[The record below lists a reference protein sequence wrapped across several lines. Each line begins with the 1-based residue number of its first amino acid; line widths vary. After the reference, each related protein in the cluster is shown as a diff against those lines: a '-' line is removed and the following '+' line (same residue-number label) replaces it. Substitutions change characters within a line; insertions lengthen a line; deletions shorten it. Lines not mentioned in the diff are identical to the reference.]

1 MATLLLA
8 GLRCAEAIQLRPR
21 DVDLRSSRIRAL
33 GKGPK
38 ERVVPIE
45 PQLEAYPREFASS
58 APVERTVLLHARG
71 PAARRP
77 AHARDGQAPRPQ
89 GRGERCAP
97 ASSPPHLSDGLDLGG
112 SARPARGPAPR
123 RPRALLGRL
132 WREYS
137 EAVDAV
143 EAEFGELDDAEEP
156 EEVEEPE
163 APEDPEIENL
173 KPAATD
179 QQASVS

>member
-71 PAARRP
+71 PAARRQRMR
-77 AHARDGQAPRPQ
+77 AMVKR
-89 GRGERCAP
+89 RGLKAGVNDMH
-97 ASSPPHLSDGLDLGG
+97 PHL
-112 SARPARGPAPR
+112 PR
-123 RPRALLGRL
+123 HTCLTA
-132 WREYS
+132 
-137 EAVDAV
+137 
-143 EAEFGELDDAEEP
+143 
-156 EEVEEPE
+156 
-163 APEDPEIENL
+163 
-173 KPAATD
+173 
-179 QQASVS
+179 